1 MRRSIDTR
9 SSSSYGIAG
18 LIEGANRVPIENWSE
33 NIVIV
38 ELQDDPA
45 FTDDVNAVQ
54 EQVGEQADIDA
65 VLNFAGVNY
74 LNSSN
79 LAKLLKLRKKLH
91 ANGRKLV
98 ICGVNTN
105 VWGIFL
111 VTGLDK
117 VFRFEDNLASAL
129 ASLQIAAQ

>member
-1 MRRSIDTR
+1 M
-9 SSSSYGIAG
+9 
-18 LIEGANRVPIENWSE
+18 PIENWSD
-33 NIVIV
+33 NILMV

-45 FTDDVNAVQ
+45 FTDDVNALQ
-54 EQVGEQADIDA
+54 EQVGERDDVDV

-98 ICGVNTN
+98 LCGVDTN
-105 VWGIFL
+105 VWGIFM

-117 VFRFEDNLASAL
+117 VFRFEDNLANAL
-129 ASLQIAAQ
+129 ASVQIAAQ

>member
-1 MRRSIDTR
+1 M
-9 SSSSYGIAG
+9 
-18 LIEGANRVPIENWSE
+18 PIENWSD
-33 NIVIV
+33 NILMV

-45 FTDDVNAVQ
+45 FTDDVNALQ
-54 EQVGEQADIDA
+54 EQVGEQSDVDA
-65 VLNFAGVNY
+65 VLNFAGVNF

-98 ICGVNTN
+98 LCGVNTN
-105 VWGIFL
+105 VWGIFM

-117 VFRFEDNLASAL
+117 VFRFEDNLANAL
-129 ASLQIAAQ
+129 ASVQIAAR

>member
-1 MRRSIDTR
+1 M
-9 SSSSYGIAG
+9 
-18 LIEGANRVPIENWSE
+18 PIENWSD
-33 NIVIV
+33 NILMV

-45 FTDDVNAVQ
+45 FTDDVNALQ
-54 EQVGEQADIDA
+54 EQVGEQADVDA

-98 ICGVNTN
+98 LCGVDTN
-105 VWGIFL
+105 VWGIFM

-117 VFRFEDNLASAL
+117 VFRFEDNLANAL
-129 ASLQIAAQ
+129 ASVQIAAQ